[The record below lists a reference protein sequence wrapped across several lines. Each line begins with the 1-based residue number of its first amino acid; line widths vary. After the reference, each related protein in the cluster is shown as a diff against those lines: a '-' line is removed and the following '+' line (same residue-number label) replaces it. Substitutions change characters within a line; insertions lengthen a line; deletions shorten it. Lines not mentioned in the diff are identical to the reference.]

1 MRSYPVTDRTRVR
14 RLAERGK
21 YDKETV
27 YSILDEAFLCHAGF
41 ISEGKP
47 VVIPTLYGRDGERLY
62 IHGSAASH
70 MLRTL
75 TKGVEVCVTVALVD
89 GLVLARSAFHMS
101 VNYRSVMVFGTAMLI
116 EDREE
121 KKRALTIFS
130 EHLLPGR
137 WAEVREP
144 NDKELKGTSVLAID
158 LNEVSAKIRTGGPKD
173 DDEDMDRAVWA
184 GIFPIESRYSAPIPD
199 DLMRADIPVPE
210 YLKVQ
215 SRTKQK

>member
-1 MRSYPVTDRTRVR
+1 MSSYPVTDRTRVR

-27 YSILDEAFLCHAGF
+27 YSILDEAFVCHVGF
-41 ISEGKP
+41 ITEGKP
-47 VVIPTLYGRDGERLY
+47 VVIPTLYGRDGDRLY
-62 IHGSAASH
+62 IHGSASNH

-75 TKGVEVCVTVALVD
+75 AQGVEMCLTVTLVD

-101 VNYRSVMVFGTAMLI
+101 INYRSVVVFGTAKLI
-116 EDREE
+116 EDRDE
-121 KKRALTIFS
+121 KNRVLNIFS

-144 NDKELKGTSVLAID
+144 NDKELKGTSVLSID
-158 LNEVSAKIRTGGPKD
+158 LNEVSAKVRTGGPKD
-173 DDEDMDRAVWA
+173 DVADMERAVWA
-184 GIFPIESRYSAPIPD
+184 GVLPIELRYSAPVPDEQMRDGIP
-199 DLMRADIPVPE
+199 LPE

-215 SRTKQK
+215 SRKKR